1 MCGAS
6 RGVVSVLC
14 IVRVAVAVAV
24 CLFGGSARAGAFLL
38 GDGETQIIAA
48 GRFSGAAIEFDAR
61 GRARPLPAYR
71 KFELTARAEYGLTR
85 DLTLIFQT
93 GGEHVGSRAAPGAR
107 ETGLAV
113 SEIGARARLANPGDA
128 VVSAQI
134 VGLAPGTLGRIG
146 FDEARRAGFDARLLV
161 GTTFTAFGV
170 AGFAGLEGGYRARGG
185 GSSEWRVETT
195 LGWRFS
201 ERWLVLTQAYFAA
214 GRESAV
220 SHRNFLRLKSEM
232 SAVLRINSRWSMQLG
247 VGGTTF
253 GRNCAREAGPFA
265 AVWARF

>member
-1 MCGAS
+1 MSSVCRFLLIVGFWVLAGA
-6 RGVVSVLC
+6 
-14 IVRVAVAVAV
+14 AQ
-24 CLFGGSARAGAFLL
+24 AGAFLL
-38 GDGETQIIAA
+38 GEGEAQLITS

-61 GRARPLPAYR
+61 GRVRPLPAYR

-85 DLTLIFQT
+85 DLTLIFQAA
-93 GGEHVGSRAAPGAR
+93 GEHVRSRAALGAR
-107 ETGLAV
+107 ESGLTV

-161 GTTFTAFGV
+161 GTPFTAFGV
-170 AGFAGLEGGYRARGG
+170 AGFAGLEGAYRARGG
-185 GSSEWRVETT
+185 GLSEWRVETT

-232 SAVLRINSRWSMQLG
+232 SAVFRINSRWSMQLG
-247 VGGTTF
+247 VGATTF